1 MVFEG
6 KESRGMARGN
16 VQFAIDGAQVG
27 IDRARANNQDF
38 SSLGIGE
45 TSRHQLQHLLLAG
58 AENRGSFRVGRLP
71 GGIPLGCDIQHI
83 ADERSHLRERES
95 ATLRPCCVECQTAHP
110 RPGEHLFYYQGARN
124 ERGEHS
130 AQSSDHRQQRG

>member
-1 MVFEG
+1 MSLDEMVFEG

-45 TSRHQLQHLLLAG
+45 ASCHQLQHLDLALG
-58 AENRGSFRVGRLP
+58 EAIWIGRRRALVL
-71 GGIPLGCDIQHI
+71 I
-83 ADERSHLRERES
+83 
-95 ATLRPCCVECQTAHP
+95 RPCLRTV
-110 RPGEHLFYYQGARN
+110 GARGVVGS
-124 ERGEHS
+124 GEALAVALRNHWLS
-130 AQSSDHRQQRG
+130 